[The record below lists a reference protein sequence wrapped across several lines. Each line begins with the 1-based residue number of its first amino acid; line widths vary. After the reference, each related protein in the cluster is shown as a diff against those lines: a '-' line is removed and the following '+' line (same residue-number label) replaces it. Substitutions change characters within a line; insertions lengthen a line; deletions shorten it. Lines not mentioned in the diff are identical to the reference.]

1 MAIVC
6 ALMKMTTDDWQD
18 LLARER
24 NYRQAF
30 LHDAF
35 LMLSFNGISGDYVE
49 FGSHGANTFR
59 AAHSESRRFGG
70 TQHLWAFDSFEGFP
84 EPTETQDA
92 HPQWNAG
99 GMSTSE
105 VEFHRLCAEHGMS
118 PNEYTAVAGYF
129 RDSLSS
135 RTQETSPSNIALAY
149 IDCDLYSST
158 KDVHAFLAPR
168 LKHGQVIAYDD
179 YFCYS
184 ATQPSGERAAHQE
197 LDQAQPQWRFVPY
210 ARFGWA
216 GQAFVVES
224 AT

>member
-1 MAIVC
+1 MIE
-6 ALMKMTTDDWQD
+6 MTP
-18 LLARER
+18 
-24 NYRQAF
+24 
-30 LHDAF
+30 
-35 LMLSFNGISGDYVE
+35 
-49 FGSHGANTFR
+49 
-59 AAHSESRRFGG
+59 ESRLVL
-70 TQHLWAFDSFEGFP
+70 TKATMSILDSWKLNSDQMRTILGLSDKVRSRGFQKFRSH
-84 EPTETQDA
+84 EPF
-92 HPQWNAG
+92 P
-99 GMSTSE
+99 
-105 VEFHRLCAEHGMS
+105 
-118 PNEYTAVAGYF
+118 
-129 RDSLSS
+129 LSS

-179 YFCYS
+179 DSCYS